1 MLQTVTH
8 TPESAVHAMTEGSE
22 ALVWALEQG
31 IITEAEYLL
40 AEEPFDAATSK
51 VFAVADGAAVA

>member
-1 MLQTVTH
+1 MLSTVEH
-8 TPESAVHAMTEGSE
+8 TPESAVHALTEGSD

-51 VFAVADGAAVA
+51 VYAVAESVAVA